1 MRKFLAFMLLA
12 SAATAPA
19 LAAGE
24 PGERHGWQHSSS
36 SQSSD
41 DKGNRS
47 NENERPRANRGGD
60 NDHGNSGQQ
69 QEQRHR
75 DVPVMRVQSNDGG
88 NAGNGGE
95 RRFHNGVVNRFSS
108 GGQDTTVEPTHHDTR
123 RGVTTNVRSDEPTPH
138 RGPRIVEP
146 TIGSQDA
153 PDSVRDWRR
162 GERRQL
168 GTGPKIVEP
177 GDVAVQPTTTH
188 TLRDT
193 HRSVP
198 SVFRDRVPIVSRTP
212 REGTQPELR
221 TERRRT
227 QSVNWNTSHWR
238 SDHRYDWKNHRRH
251 HRSLFHLGIYF
262 DPFGWNYRPYQ
273 IGWRLWP
280 NYYNSSN
287 YWLNDPWQYRLPYAP
302 PGYRWIRYYDDAIL
316 VDTWN
321 GQVVDVI
328 YNFFW

>member
-24 PGERHGWQHSSS
+24 PGDHRGFHHDSS

-41 DKGNRS
+41 NNKSNNRS
-47 NENERPRANRGGD
+47 DDRPHVNRSD
-60 NDHGNSGQQ
+60 N
-69 QEQRHR
+69 
-75 DVPVMRVQSNDGG
+75 GG
-88 NAGNGGE
+88 NAGSQQPQQQHREVPMVRIQPNSGGGGGDNNGGE
-95 RRFHNGVVNRFSS
+95 RRHFNGFVNRSS
-108 GGQDTTVEPTHHDTR
+108 GGGEQPVIQQN
-123 RGVTTNVRSDEPTPH
+123 G
-138 RGPRIVEP
+138 
-146 TIGSQDA
+146 DA
-153 PDSVRDWRR
+153 AASVRNWRSE
-162 GERRQL
+162 ERRHIN
-168 GTGPKIVEP
+168 TGPKIVEP
-177 GDVAVQPTTTH
+177 TTVGTEPA
-188 TLRDT
+188 TRDLRDT
-193 HRSVP
+193 HRLAP
-198 SVFRDRVPIVSRTP
+198 KIFRNRVPIISNTP
-212 REGTQPELR
+212 HEGTQPPLR

-238 SDHRYDWKNHRRH
+238 NDHRYNWQDWRRRH
-251 HRSLFHLGIYF
+251 RSTFHLGLYF
-262 DPFGWNYRPYQ
+262 DPFGWGYQPYQ

-280 NYYNSSN
+280 NYYNSN
-287 YWLNDPWQYRLPYAP
+287 YWLSDPYEYRLPYAP